1 MSRNTK
7 KKTVLAQMIDDPGE
21 QGHPSWDLCRE
32 LAGSWPGGN
41 LGDLGD
47 LLARYIEEQ
56 ESPPGEGSGD
66 PPTLEEVTQGI
77 ALIRSVVDRA
87 ERRIHELAQEAG
99 VIQ

>member
-1 MSRNTK
+1 MSRK
-7 KKTVLAQMIDDPGE
+7 KSKKTLLAEMIDDPGE

-47 LLARYIEEQ
+47 CLACYLEEQ
-56 ESPPGEGSGD
+56 EGPSAELPAD
-66 PPTLEEVTQGI
+66 PVTLEQVTQAI

-87 ERRIHELAQEAG
+87 EARINELACAAK